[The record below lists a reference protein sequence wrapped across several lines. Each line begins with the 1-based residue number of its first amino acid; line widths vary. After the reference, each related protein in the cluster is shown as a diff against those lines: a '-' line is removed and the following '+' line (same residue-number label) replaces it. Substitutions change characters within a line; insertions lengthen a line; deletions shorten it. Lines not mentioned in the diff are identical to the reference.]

1 MTWRVYL
8 DLEIRIRGDSDVG
21 SGRSVATNGDAMNEA
36 ELPTPVEEG
45 RYHTYVGHVIPWYVR
60 VAWIVFWIC
69 SAAYVLRYL
78 FPALQRELGSPP

>member
-1 MTWRVYL
+1 
-8 DLEIRIRGDSDVG
+8 
-21 SGRSVATNGDAMNEA
+21 MNEA
-36 ELPTPVEEG
+36 DLPTPVEEG

-78 FPALQRELGSPP
+78 FPALQRELGSPPRAGRTFCRGMLVAAA

>member
-1 MTWRVYL
+1 MSVLEAGSLRRVVSTTVRETL
-8 DLEIRIRGDSDVG
+8 ADRVPERGV
-21 SGRSVATNGDAMNEA
+21 AMNEA
-36 ELPTPVEEG
+36 ELPTPAEEG

-78 FPALQRELGSPP
+78 LPALQRELGSPP

>member
-1 MTWRVYL
+1 MEVL
-8 DLEIRIRGDSDVG
+8 VQFCSDSDVG
-21 SGRSVATNGDAMNEA
+21 SGCTVPERGVEMTEA

-60 VAWIVFWIC
+60 VAWILFWIG

-78 FPALQRELGSPP
+78 LPALQRELGNPP